1 MKLPDVNKLQANI
14 MTMEDM
20 IVVLKTTVTMPLED
34 GMKMVQFIFE
44 NKHLLDRMNMSESM
58 LMI

>member
-44 NKHLLDRMNMSESM
+44 NKHLLDRMNISESM